1 MNRKVRISHVIAY
14 LILFYAVL
22 GCLLPC
28 HFKRDRMTAGNEA
41 ICGTVQVRLD
51 QQVQQVFLAE
61 GTYLR
66 YLDLY
71 VTSEDSAGET
81 YRLFLYDE
89 HNEQLLNRETAM
101 PETALPGYLRIPI
114 GVETEPGTAYVWQ
127 LKGTDTPMDLAFEN
141 TAGTGLTTFG
151 NYYFL
156 QDGKTQMQDGQNIVM
171 RLVYTDRP
179 AAWKVAAA
187 CGVLLL
193 TAAALAAAVWAA
205 GKKSS
210 FLSRRIR
217 VRWLAVAACG
227 PVWYASALWLLYE
240 IFVRNL
246 FGGKAEDRIVY
257 AAGIGIATIYFTWV
271 LFGRR
276 REKKLPPFLETV
288 SEKGMDWLQ
297 SACFALVLMG
307 TIHFMNA
314 QFQVQQDLAY
324 REVLFWGCLVL
335 LTMGP
340 AKAVLNRRGIAWLL
354 LSGAGGLIW
363 YLYRRSGGADAARL
377 SQIGWEIGIGMAAG
391 LAALSLA
398 DKVRSHRFVWRGL
411 NRFYACALFGILLLL
426 ALFRNTRGWP
436 IYLAAY
442 FGVFYLF
449 YIGWDHRD
457 RLLRNFCS
465 GVSLN
470 FAFALVFALARRP
483 FRAWVYSRYNFVFH
497 TVTITA
503 YYLTLVICALT
514 IRLLIGLYRDR
525 KGLIRMWGTLLLYG
539 MAVSLLFFTLSRTGY
554 LAVAVMTG
562 ILVPFTVLLCFRQ
575 GWGALF
581 REILILALSVLL
593 CVPVTYTGV
602 RLLPALYNDPY
613 IYPVEESAAA
623 IHKDDP
629 KDSSAYMS
637 VSYFQYV
644 MENKLFAQASW
655 DEQAKD
661 VLLCLRGTLHET
673 PGLVLVAAADGAGM
687 DSVAEF
693 SNGRMEIFRRYIAAW
708 NLTGHDSMGVEL
720 ADGTVSVHAHNTY
733 LQVIHDHGLPVG
745 LYYLLFG
752 AVSAVLLFGFAKRE
766 SVRNPYA
773 PLPLAVFWGFAV
785 AGLVEW
791 LFHPCNPMGYSVMVM
806 FAPLLYFGKKK
817 TDKKVAEKDAKYKEG
832 KKEN

>member
-156 QDGKTQMQDGQNIVM
+156 QDGKTQMQEGQNIVM

-193 TAAALAAAVWAA
+193 TAAALAAAVWAV
-205 GKKSS
+205 GKRSS

-227 PVWYASALWLLYE
+227 PVWDASALWLLYE

-257 AAGIGIATIYFTWV
+257 AAGIGIATLYFTWV

-276 REKKLPPFLETV
+276 REKRLQPFLETV

-340 AKAVLNRRGIAWLL
+340 AKAVLNRRGIGRA
-354 LSGAGGLIW
+354 
-363 YLYRRSGGADAARL
+363 YLVSVPAVRGCRRSA
-377 SQIGWEIGIGMAAG
+377 
-391 LAALSLA
+391 
-398 DKVRSHRFVWRGL
+398 
-411 NRFYACALFGILLLL
+411 
-426 ALFRNTRGWP
+426 
-436 IYLAAY
+436 
-442 FGVFYLF
+442 
-449 YIGWDHRD
+449 
-457 RLLRNFCS
+457 
-465 GVSLN
+465 
-470 FAFALVFALARRP
+470 AFADWLGDWHWDGGRPGSTFLCGQGARPPFCLA
-483 FRAWVYSRYNFVFH
+483 
-497 TVTITA
+497 
-503 YYLTLVICALT
+503 
-514 IRLLIGLYRDR
+514 
-525 KGLIRMWGTLLLYG
+525 
-539 MAVSLLFFTLSRTGY
+539 
-554 LAVAVMTG
+554 
-562 ILVPFTVLLCFRQ
+562 
-575 GWGALF
+575 GA
-581 REILILALSVLL
+581 E
-593 CVPVTYTGV
+593 PV
-602 RLLPALYNDPY
+602 
-613 IYPVEESAAA
+613 
-623 IHKDDP
+623 
-629 KDSSAYMS
+629 
-637 VSYFQYV
+637 
-644 MENKLFAQASW
+644 
-655 DEQAKD
+655 
-661 VLLCLRGTLHET
+661 LCLRAVWH
-673 PGLVLVAAADGAGM
+673 
-687 DSVAEF
+687 
-693 SNGRMEIFRRYIAAW
+693 IAA
-708 NLTGHDSMGVEL
+708 
-720 ADGTVSVHAHNTY
+720 
-733 LQVIHDHGLPVG
+733 
-745 LYYLLFG
+745 FG
-752 AVSAVLLFGFAKRE
+752 AVSQYQRLADLSGRIFRRFLSVLYRVGSPGSPALQFLQRRFPEFCVCAGVCAGPTALSGLGVF
-766 SVRNPYA
+766 
-773 PLPLAVFWGFAV
+773 PL
-785 AGLVEW
+785 
-791 LFHPCNPMGYSVMVM
+791 
-806 FAPLLYFGKKK
+806 
-817 TDKKVAEKDAKYKEG
+817 
-832 KKEN
+832 